1 MKDNICFNTTPTD
14 NVRLA
19 STSIHCS
26 VVLTGQFEDN
36 KLTDFCSAAQLFSKT
51 KTDSKFRN
59 SFIPY
64 CLNHYD

>member
-1 MKDNICFNTTPTD
+1 MKDNICFNSTD

-19 STSIHCS
+19 SYIDPLQC
-26 VVLTGQFEDN
+26 GAKDN
-36 KLTDFCSAAQLFSKT
+36 KLADFCSAAQLFSET
-51 KTDSKFRN
+51 KTDSKLRN